1 MLFRRLVV
9 SGAIVGL
16 MLVAAA
22 PAAADGPV
30 SGSND
35 YAVTVLRT
43 GPSPDA
49 QLVNAWGLTR
59 SPTSPW
65 WVANNGDDSST
76 LYRADGSK
84 VNASPGV
91 EARVGI
97 PDGAPTG
104 AVWNGVGTDF
114 NGDNFLFDGESGKIF
129 GWRGAFT
136 LTGDAEVGN
145 VDHAGDA
152 VYKGLAIGTADVGDG
167 AQQYLYATDF
177 HNGRIDVFDRT
188 FTSQTWAGAFHDPKL
203 PKGYAPFGIQNLN
216 GMLFV
221 TYARTQAGSD
231 DEMAGVGRG
240 VVDVFATDGSFLGRV
255 ATHGLLNAPWGLAWA
270 PTDFGRF
277 SNDLI
282 VGNFGDGKLHAFRWD
297 GKSWHPDGELLGSNE
312 EPVVIDGLWAIEF
325 GGGQNVTNNG
335 QANTLFYTAGPN
347 DEEGGAFGTI
357 TAAAP

>member
-16 MLVAAA
+16 MLVAAV
-22 PAAADGPV
+22 PAAAHGPG

-49 QLVNAWGLTR
+49 QLVNAWGLSR

-76 LYRADGSK
+76 LYRADGTK
-84 VNASPGV
+84 VTASPGV
-91 EARVGI
+91 DARVGI

-104 AVWNGVGTDF
+104 TVWNGITADF
-114 NGDNFLFDGESGKIF
+114 NGDAFLFDGEAGVIF

-136 LTGDAEVGN
+136 LTGNAEVGN
-145 VDHAGDA
+145 DDHAGDA

-188 FTSQTWAGAFHDPKL
+188 FASRTWAGAFHDPKL

-221 TYARTQAGSD
+221 TYAKTQVGSD
-231 DEMAGVGRG
+231 DERAGVGRG

-255 ATHGLLNAPWGLAWA
+255 ATHGRLNAPWGLAWA
-270 PTDFGRF
+270 PADFGRF

-297 GKSWHPDGELLGSNE
+297 GKHWHPDGELLGSNDQ
-312 EPVVIDGLWAIEF
+312 PVVIDGLWAIEF
-325 GGGQNVTNNG
+325 GGGQNVANDG
-335 QANTLFYTAGPN
+335 PANTLFYTAGPN